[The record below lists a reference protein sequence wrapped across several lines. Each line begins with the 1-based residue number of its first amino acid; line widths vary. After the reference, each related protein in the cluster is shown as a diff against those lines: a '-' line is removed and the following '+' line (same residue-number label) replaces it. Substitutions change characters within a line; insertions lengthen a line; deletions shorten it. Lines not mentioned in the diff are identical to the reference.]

1 MLTENLEVVTLD
13 ETRERLVTPAP
24 VLIAEQEVAL
34 GTAAALRAR
43 PKSRRGWID
52 ATRVLLVTVRRAQAP
67 STHDGSMTRRDYP
80 KRYAFLE
87 DACLACAMDRL

>member
-24 VLIAEQEVAL
+24 VLIAEQEIAL
-34 GTAAALRAR
+34 GTAAARRAR
-43 PKSRRGWID
+43 PKTRRGWID
-52 ATRVLLVTVRRAQAP
+52 ATRVLLASVRRAQAP
-67 STHDGSMTRRDYP
+67 STHDGSMTRRDCP
-80 KRYAFLE
+80 RRYTFLE